1 MRVKFIGV
9 RVDESELQDE
19 PLQLRLMDHDTYSAN
34 DAIGK
39 VVISLAPLLAREAN
53 NAKSTA
59 TPHGGAVMSGWIPV
73 FDTMHGI
80 RGELNVIV
88 KVELFSDFNK
98 YKTSSCGVQFFHC
111 PMIPPGYRA
120 TSIHGFVEELV
131 VNDDP
136 EYQWIDKIRTPRA
149 SNEARQVA
157 FIKLSNQVQ
166 RLVGLKAAELGAN
179 AVVGYQQ
186 DFDLEG
192 EAGVVARAIGTAVSI
207 TPLPM
212 PSQTLNMPPC
222 TQQQLKKYLDILA
235 TDNESITEMSAYYQT
250 HQDEL
255 QKLLS
260 ILNPNAS
267 ALLDE
272 TDALEEDESVDMTRH
287 SSINSYAGSVSIYR
301 DDFPHRSSL
310 RHLSEDQTDLNKLLN
325 RESDD
330 SDSSGPIEKLK
341 KIKTNFFTKRFSR
354 RAAKRHASSDKQEDT
369 ISLRS
374 NASDTSRISL
384 GDIKHELRKLS
395 LKKPKFRKP
404 FVNKEDEGEGM
415 ASILARSIIHVQ
427 TSLACIAET
436 QDSEA
441 SPSSTLRRTSE
452 SEPALNISDDEKAK
466 LKDKEA
472 PTEEPKKMPEIR
484 FTSLSNI
491 NSDAAVAPRE
501 RKISES
507 CPATPMPDRNENLL
521 TLPGQPGYFGSVS
534 SALSAESSELES
546 SSDEEDDDDESS
558 DLKTDTERSIETTS
572 SIVQSVLSHD
582 IDPKLIASM
591 DKKLNN
597 LEGSPDLKETS
608 PVEVKKEID
617 KKTEVEQQV
626 FDNQVLIDK
635 CKSLE
640 SVPREVESKKV
651 VAKPVRSNEASTSS
665 VKDDTCVAKPSSHH
679 IKFHNPFS
687 HKKPAKSISEP
698 SSPVD
703 KGSFVHR
710 SSRRIR
716 RQLSKLS
723 KSNMI
728 KSISHYSLHPKKKE
742 NKTPLSQ
749 PGSSSD
755 VRSKA
760 PSETVLG
767 SPFLS
772 YSDLMSL
779 DKDSIDTHKFFHKS
793 DEFDHVKVSMY
804 IGSEPVSRSSLSG
817 ISSPYQREEP
827 HHHTEKKHS
836 LKSTGLVHT
845 AMETILL
852 DKVQSLLIPTS
863 PDSESVKNK
872 QFFDDVNEKLGKVE
886 EYRNNNNSSV
896 GSSINVA
903 PPSRPK
909 SQSPPVNTKP
919 VVVSGIRKV
928 DKGHEHK
935 NKPPSLVQTA
945 METMLMDRV
954 QSVLMPSTPDSP
966 HTELVFEGSDRP
978 ETGEGSKMKV
988 KKPMAYIQSLLSPK
1002 SPDHTSPTEKFFDSK
1017 PKKKESMSTG
1027 LVHTAMETMLM
1038 EKVQSV
1044 LGPETPEP
1052 VSAVF
1057 DDDRVEKRD
1066 DFKKKEEKPHGLVQT
1081 AMETMLLER
1090 VQTSALGGN
1099 VPDPVMRSDDKHH
1112 KFDRNESSS
1121 GLTHTA
1127 VGTILMDKVQT
1138 LVGQPGV
1145 VFAVPLH
1152 TDDTDSDKF
1161 QKSSK
1166 DDLRPTGLVHSAV
1179 ETMLLDRVQAS
1190 ALGAPVPEPVIAT
1203 EENQDRISVDTS
1215 KKEEVGG
1222 LTHTAMETILMDKVH
1237 SLVGQPGMT
1246 FVEPKTFSDDE
1257 LEEASHL
1264 NDDLKSP
1271 SLVKNVV
1278 KNILLDKAHT
1288 LAEEKEEAVEKLK
1301 EIFDKSHSRE
1311 NLKPTGLIHTA
1322 FETVLLD
1329 KVQSL
1334 IPAEPLM
1341 LAIKPKDIESE
1352 ADKSTTQKQTIKLI
1366 EKSKSVPEAKKNK
1379 KLTRQDSR
1387 PEPPKM
1393 SKQANMSPSDITKP
1407 VIVSHPQ
1414 LGALETIPSSERD
1427 RDRREDKSD
1436 KDRGS
1441 PRHARHE
1448 SYGGREPAQATHA
1461 QNSSLNAT
1469 STPLGI
1475 HRRSSDS
1482 DLSVTPKGGSLNTS
1496 AGNVGSGG
1504 GAILRPSMNSN
1515 NLDLLEYPFLTMTEY
1530 PPGFIVHIGGTVC
1543 ARSVKLADG
1552 GEGAARAAWW
1562 AELRT
1567 ELRAHARAL
1576 RCNAV
1581 IAYTENTAICEDVCV
1596 LSASG
1601 TAVVI
1606 NLDCDF
1612 NAEPEPNS
1620 ASSGSKH
1627 PEESECETCSMAHV
1641 PYSPGAGPYR
1651 AELAVC
1657 GGCRRARVPTVL
1669 LATCSKPNK
1678 LASHAKAITLTAV
1691 AARVRRAPPTSEPG
1705 ARDISDQ
1712 LPFLEYELH
1721 KLLLA
1726 KLRMQGA
1733 NAIFSLQT
1741 QIAIGERCV
1750 MALATGTAC
1759 RLAALPPPTPPRIKA
1774 SENDKDALEIQ
1785 KALWDSFAA
1794 NRMANGF
1801 DVGGTEHNTNGALP
1815 EMEGEDAPALDLCAD
1830 KDACVLELDE
1840 AEDVETARALAK
1852 RHVNMQVY
1860 THGLKPVIGAPPQAF
1875 AQVWRG
1881 RLSLGGGG
1889 GGGSACVERHV
1900 RRALD
1905 GVAYKLRRLLPAA
1918 LVAPRFQLELPEDE
1932 IQLIVSGAA
1941 IPLQDPNSPE
1951 GNTVENGHPSS
1962 HSSQGSQGSH
1972 GSHGNGTG
1980 ETDDDIFELDE
1991 EQLVKSPPEL
2001 PEEKNSIN
2009 GQVPTTVSLTTLSH
2023 ISGSRISRRL
2033 CALRLLFVRETT
2045 AVRELGGLSGF
2056 LHTFTCEVMAIV
2068 RAYTAALG
2076 GNALTSFYITQL
2088 MLQDNAHK
2096 NQGQCLLSVGGDIQ
2110 QLNVSKTKCGERTY
2124 DPTFTR
2130 LQILALTNVIFS
2142 VKKIPIRKITILEC
2156 YDHKKFKVLLIIMLL
2171 TYFVSISH
2179 NFFCHTKKI
2188 KPSEHV

>member
-1 MRVKFIGV
+1 MPGKIKVKVLAGRNLPVMDRASDTTDAFVEIKFGSITHKTDV
-9 RVDESELQDE
+9 CRKSLNPHWNSTEWYRFEVDESELQDE

-59 TPHGGAVMSGWIPV
+59 TPHGGECSNVRLDPRLRYDARHQRGAECHRESGTV
-73 FDTMHGI
+73 L
-80 RGELNVIV
+80 RL
-88 KVELFSDFNK
+88 
-98 YKTSSCGVQFFHC
+98 Q
-111 PMIPPGYRA
+111 
-120 TSIHGFVEELV
+120 
-131 VNDDP
+131 
-136 EYQWIDKIRTPRA
+136 
-149 SNEARQVA
+149 
-157 FIKLSNQVQ
+157 QVQ

-472 PTEEPKKMPEIR
+472 STEEPKKMPEIR

-597 LEGSPDLKETS
+597 LEGSPDIKETS

-836 LKSTGLVHT
+836 LKSSGLVHT

-903 PPSRPK
+903 LSSRPK

-966 HTELVFEGSDRP
+966 HTEIVFDGSDRP

-1002 SPDHTSPTEKFFDSK
+1002 SPDHTSPTEKFFESK

-1057 DDDRVEKRD
+1057 DDNDRVEKHD

-1099 VPDPVMRSDDKHH
+1099 VPDPVMHSGDKHH

-1161 QKSSK
+1161 KKLSK

-1334 IPAEPLM
+1334 IPAEPVLTEDKNNENKSEVD
-1341 LAIKPKDIESE
+1341 AGIKPKDIESE
-1352 ADKSTTQKQTIKLI
+1352 ADKYTAQKQTIKLI

-1379 KLTRQDSR
+1379 KLTRQDSVDSITET
-1387 PEPPKM
+1387 EPPKM

-1414 LGALETIPSSERD
+1414 LGALETIPSLPETSVDEVDQVDGIDGVDETNNSVCDNSHAVCDINRSERD

-1515 NLDLLEYPFLTMTEY
+1515 NLDLLEYP
-1530 PPGFIVHIGGTVC
+1530 
-1543 ARSVKLADG
+1543 
-1552 GEGAARAAWW
+1552 
-1562 AELRT
+1562 
-1567 ELRAHARAL
+1567 
-1576 RCNAV
+1576 
-1581 IAYTENTAICEDVCV
+1581 EDVCV

-1691 AARVRRAPPTSEPG
+1691 GKLPSISLVQSSTESHTNSARVRRAPPTSEPG

-1726 KLRMQGA
+1726 KLRMQ
-1733 NAIFSLQT
+1733 
-1741 QIAIGERCV
+1741 
-1750 MALATGTAC
+1750 
-1759 RLAALPPPTPPRIKA
+1759 A

-1801 DVGGTEHNTNGALP
+1801 DV
-1815 EMEGEDAPALDLCAD
+1815 
-1830 KDACVLELDE
+1830 
-1840 AEDVETARALAK
+1840 
-1852 RHVNMQVY
+1852 
-1860 THGLKPVIGAPPQAF
+1860 
-1875 AQVWRG
+1875 
-1881 RLSLGGGG
+1881 
-1889 GGGSACVERHV
+1889 
-1900 RRALD
+1900 
-1905 GVAYKLRRLLPAA
+1905 
-1918 LVAPRFQLELPEDE
+1918 
-1932 IQLIVSGAA
+1932 
-1941 IPLQDPNSPE
+1941 DPNSPE

-1991 EQLVKSPPEL
+1991 EQLVKSPPEI

-2009 GQVPTTVSLTTLSH
+2009 GQ
-2023 ISGSRISRRL
+2023 
-2033 CALRLLFVRETT
+2033 
-2045 AVRELGGLSGF
+2045 
-2056 LHTFTCEVMAIV
+2056 
-2068 RAYTAALG
+2068 
-2076 GNALTSFYITQL
+2076 
-2088 MLQDNAHK
+2088 
-2096 NQGQCLLSVGGDIQ
+2096 
-2110 QLNVSKTKCGERTY
+2110 
-2124 DPTFTR
+2124 
-2130 LQILALTNVIFS
+2130 
-2142 VKKIPIRKITILEC
+2142 
-2156 YDHKKFKVLLIIMLL
+2156 
-2171 TYFVSISH
+2171 
-2179 NFFCHTKKI
+2179 
-2188 KPSEHV
+2188 